1 MANSIKINFPSLM
14 ISHLSGCIAKTCMVG
29 YGGLLSWVFR
39 KFGVPLE
46 GLNFPMGPNNK
57 IGAKYFNNLHLK
69 LNENGILENV
79 TEQIDVHSDDK
90 EETNKTDEG
99 KKDQE
104 EEVSDKEEQ

>member
-1 MANSIKINFPSLM
+1 MKVCCLGFL
-14 ISHLSGCIAKTCMVG
+14 G
-29 YGGLLSWVFR
+29 

-104 EEVSDKEEQ
+104 EEVSDKEEQEPVPSATGKAEGCSER